1 MTPDLEDVIDA
12 AKTIFE
18 EQFPSFLAAV
28 EERKTLKLNTPPP
41 AAQATYFG
49 DTKNI
54 PNMPALLFT
63 GYDTQ
68 EQEDQNQ
75 WRRQKYELTIEAYLS
90 GSNLQNLSRMMRR
103 YGTAIDETLRNNQ
116 ELGGKSQTITNIK
129 QKYYDTVQRGAGL
142 LQVCTVT
149 CDVIVMTN

>member
-18 EQFPSFLAAV
+18 EQFPSFLAEV
-28 EERKTLKLNTPPP
+28 EARKALQLNTPPP

-63 GYDTQ
+63 GYDTE
-68 EQEDQNQ
+68 EQDDQHE
-75 WRRQKYELTIEAYLS
+75 WRQQKYGIQVEGYLTD
-90 GSNLQNLSRMMRR
+90 GNLQNLSRMMRR
-103 YGTAIDETLRNNQ
+103 YGAAIDETLRNNQ
-116 ELGGKSQTITNIK
+116 DLGGISQTITNIK

-142 LQVCTVT
+142 IQVCTVT